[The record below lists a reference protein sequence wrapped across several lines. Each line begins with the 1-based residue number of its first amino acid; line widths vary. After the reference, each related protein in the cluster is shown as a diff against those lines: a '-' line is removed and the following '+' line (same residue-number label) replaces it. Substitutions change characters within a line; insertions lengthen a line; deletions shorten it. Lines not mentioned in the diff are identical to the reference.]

1 MLIKQVLLLD
11 FTCRTFFWCADIGD
25 PSIGVLPQGHYHNT
39 MSNQQLQT
47 YKKITVNP
55 SMGF

>member
-25 PSIGVLPQGHYHNT
+25 PSTGSLPQGHYHNT

-47 YKKITVNP
+47 YKKNY
-55 SMGF
+55 G